1 MSSPANGSAS
11 KDDPSRES
19 VPISSA
25 RESSAVY
32 GEQADRLAASDD
44 LVAGQGDGSTLG
56 RLTGQ
61 RLGPY
66 LVRERLGG
74 GAHSTVYRA
83 ARVDPNGQVTDEA
96 VALKI
101 LLPGA
106 DAATRTRFH
115 HEARTA
121 TALDHPHIVRTIQV
135 GETADDDV
143 AFIAME
149 LVEGLSLGELL
160 ERHLQLSVLD
170 ACSVLEPIARA
181 LAYAH
186 EQGVVHRD
194 VKPSNILLRRAD
206 PGAPGGITLAALD
219 YPVTPLLSDF
229 GIARAMDAPEL
240 TSVGRTI
247 GTPAYMSP
255 EQCEGGR
262 EVDGRADIYSLG
274 AVFYRCLVGRPPYI
288 GSTTQILYAHVYNP
302 LTIPDDVL
310 MKLPIHVINI
320 LRRSLT
326 KEPEQRYPSAR
337 LMADDLAL
345 IAGRRIAI
353 GPDDAVDADDAT
365 RTMTSL
371 PVPTPRTETASVLI
385 PAKREGAARPHTLLQ
400 PRTSRPAPSGQPT
413 VVRKRKFWSG
423 VSMLWLAI
431 GIVMITLLFVV
442 IVGSRVRN
450 AAPSGDG
457 DLAQVITPGMG
468 EGGGGGDAGGNSG
481 GDSSDAGG
489 SEGDTLTTTPTF
501 ASMPAIN
508 VHSVWDDAVYF
519 YNGRDWK
526 NAQEQLTLLLRTDPA
541 YNRLQQTSPPEDE
554 AKMIKEVFLDH
565 PDAEFWQRVDG
576 LLTPDDL
583 AAMLFDVYVGLG
595 TAELGENRPARA
607 AEYFQ
612 MALDI
617 KPNAP
622 EIAEILAATQAY
634 VNALPVDKPVARQAL
649 HDLNATLAESLAGEG
664 RYCAAS
670 EQVDAALGLVSTQE
684 LIDRRNDYQTR
695 CVQELEA
702 QQTPVVDEGVEFSL
716 RDLTGRLLYST
727 QDQGRYFIYSVMA
740 HVQARSLLLVNDGR
754 LPDMP
759 PAGKRLA
766 FYSTRPDYRGLSG
779 VDLFSGLGPDA
790 RSIRYTTHDEDA
802 SESPATWNPA
812 GNRLTFASRREGDKV
827 ERVFV
832 TWADGDDDNTTMLA
846 FGGEP
851 VWHPSL
857 DVILY
862 NGVDNTGNRPGLWLI
877 RSDGTNARRLTD
889 VRSDIRPSWSPGGQY
904 IVFTSSTRDGNWEI
918 YRLDL
923 TDMTTKRLTDN
934 PAQDV
939 LPAVDPSGAYVAFMS
954 DRGGSW
960 AIWVTPVNG
969 GPVKKLTDVVG
980 ADINW
985 LEHSMQ
991 WIP

>member
-1 MSSPANGSAS
+1 VYDEQPN
-11 KDDPSRES
+11 DPSAQGETT
-19 VPISSA
+19 A
-25 RESSAVY
+25 TGDDEAV
-32 GEQADRLAASDD
+32 LA
-44 LVAGQGDGSTLG
+44 

-61 RLGPY
+61 RLGAY

-83 ARVDPNGQVTDEA
+83 ARVDPNGQVTDEV

-135 GETADDDV
+135 GEAADDDV

-149 LVEGLSLGELL
+149 LAEGISLGELL
-160 ERHLQLSVLD
+160 ERQLQLSVLD
-170 ACSVLEPIARA
+170 ACSVLEPIACA

-194 VKPSNILLRRAD
+194 VKPSNILLRRAEA
-206 PGAPGGITLAALD
+206 GAPGSITLAALD

-274 AVFYRCLVGRPPYI
+274 AVFYRCLVGRPPYT
-288 GSTTQILYAHVYNP
+288 GSTTQILYAHVYSP

-310 MKLPIHVINI
+310 VKLPIHVINI
-320 LRRSLT
+320 LRRSLA
-326 KEPEQRYPSAR
+326 KDPDQRYPSAQ

-345 IAGRRIAI
+345 IAGRRMAI
-353 GPDDAVDADDAT
+353 GPDDAVDAEDAT

-371 PVPTPRTETASVLI
+371 PVPAPRTETASILI
-385 PAKREGAARPHTLLQ
+385 PAKREGTTRTHTLLQ
-400 PRTSRPAPSGQPT
+400 PRGGPRSGSSGQPSAP
-413 VVRKRKFWSG
+413 RKRRFGSG
-423 VSMLWLAI
+423 VNMLWLAI
-431 GIVMITLLFVV
+431 SIVMVTLLFVV
-442 IVGSRVRN
+442 VVGSRVRN
-450 AAPSGDG
+450 ASPAGGG
-457 DLAQVITPGMG
+457 DLAQVVTPGGGVADGGG
-468 EGGGGGDAGGNSG
+468 EGGGGDDGAEGG
-481 GDSSDAGG
+481 AGG
-489 SEGDTLTTTPTF
+489 SAPAATATL

-508 VHSVWDDAVYF
+508 VHSAWDDAFYF
-519 YNGRDWK
+519 YTGRDWK
-526 NAQEQLTLLLRTDPA
+526 NAQEQLTLLLRTDPV

-554 AKMIKEVFLDH
+554 ARNIVETFLDQ

-576 LLTPDDL
+576 LFTPDEL
-583 AAMLFDVYVGLG
+583 AAMLFDIYVGLG
-595 TAELGENRPARA
+595 MDELGENRPARA

-612 MALDI
+612 MAMDV
-617 KPNAP
+617 KPDAP
-622 EIAEILAATQAY
+622 GIAELLAATQAY
-634 VNALPVDKPVARQAL
+634 VSALPVDKPAARQTL
-649 HDLNATLAESLAGEG
+649 HEISVALAEALAEEE

-670 EQVDAALGLVSTQE
+670 EQMDAALGLVSSQE
-684 LIDRRNDYQTR
+684 LIDLRNDYQTR

-702 QQTPVVDEGVEFSL
+702 QQTPVVDEDAAFSL
-716 RDLTGRLLYST
+716 RNLTGRLLYST
-727 QDQGRYFIYSVMA
+727 QDQGRYFIYSVAA
-740 HVQARSLLLVNDGR
+740 HPLARSFLLVNDGR

-759 PAGKRLA
+759 PTGNRLA
-766 FYSTRPDYRGLSG
+766 FYSTRPNDRGLSG

-790 RSIRYTTHDEDA
+790 RSIHYTTHDEDA
-802 SESPATWNPA
+802 AESPATWNPL

-877 RSDGTNARRLTD
+877 RSDGTNARRLTN
-889 VRSDIRPSWSPGGQY
+889 VRTDIRPSWSPGGQY
-904 IVFTSSTRDGNWEI
+904 IVFTSATRDGNWEI

-923 TDMTTKRLTDN
+923 TDMSTIRLTDN

-969 GPVKKLTDVVG
+969 GPVQKLTNVVG
-980 ADINW
+980 DDIDW

>member
-1 MSSPANGSAS
+1 MSSLANGSAS
-11 KDDPSRES
+11 KDDPGQES
-19 VPISSA
+19 VPISA

-32 GEQADRLAASDD
+32 NEQVDGLAAPNKLAADRDD
-44 LVAGQGDGSTLG
+44 ASTLA

-66 LVRERLGG
+66 LIRERLGG

-83 ARVDPNGQVTDEA
+83 VRVDSGGQATDEV

-121 TALDHPHIVRTIQV
+121 IALDHPHIVRTIQV

-149 LVEGLSLGELL
+149 LVEGVSLGELL
-160 ERHLQLSVLD
+160 ERQLQLSVLD
-170 ACSVLEPIARA
+170 ACSVLESIACA

-186 EQGVVHRD
+186 DQGVVHRD
-194 VKPSNILLRRAD
+194 VKPSNILLRRAEPD
-206 PGAPGGITLAALD
+206 APGSIALAALD

-274 AVFYRCLVGRPPYI
+274 AVFYRCLVGRPPYT
-288 GSTTQILYAHVYNP
+288 GATTQILYAHVYSP

-310 MKLPIHVINI
+310 VKLPIHVINI
-320 LRRSLT
+320 LRRSLA
-326 KEPEQRYPSAR
+326 KDLDQRYPSAQ

-345 IAGRRIAI
+345 IAGRRMTI
-353 GPDDAVDADDAT
+353 GPDDAVDAEDAT

-371 PVPTPRTETASVLI
+371 PVPSPRTETASVLI
-385 PAKREGAARPHTLLQ
+385 PAKREGTTRTHTLLQ
-400 PRTSRPAPSGQPT
+400 PRVSRPASSGQPT
-413 VVRKRKFWSG
+413 AARKRRFWSG

-431 GIVMITLLFVV
+431 GIVMVTLLFVV
-442 IVGSRVRN
+442 VVGSRVRN
-450 AAPSGDG
+450 AAPAVGG
-457 DLAQVITPGMG
+457 DLAQVVTPDS
-468 EGGGGGDAGGNSG
+468 GGDGGGDGAGGNEG
-481 GDSSDAGG
+481 GAPMV
-489 SEGDTLTTTPTF
+489 TPTL

-508 VHSVWDDAVYF
+508 VESAWDDALYF
-519 YNGRDWK
+519 YNGHDWK

-541 YNRLQQTSPPEDE
+541 YNRLQQTTPPEDE
-554 AKMIKEVFLDH
+554 AKLIVETFIDH

-576 LLTPDDL
+576 LFTPDDL
-583 AAMLFDVYVGLG
+583 AAMLFDIYVGLG
-595 TAELGENRPARA
+595 VNELGENRPARA

-612 MALDI
+612 MALDVN
-617 KPNAP
+617 PNAP
-622 EIAEILAATQAY
+622 EIAALLASTQAY
-634 VNALPVDKPVARQAL
+634 VGALPVDKPATRQAL
-649 HDLNATLAESLAGEG
+649 HDFSVALAESLANEG

-670 EQVDAALGLVSTQE
+670 EQMDAALGLVSSEDLVDQ
-684 LIDRRNDYQTR
+684 RNDYQTR
-695 CVQELEA
+695 CVQELQV
-702 QQTPVVDEGVEFSL
+702 QQPPAVDENAELAL
-716 RDLTGRLLYST
+716 RELAGRLIYST
-727 QDQGRYFIYSVMA
+727 QEQGRYTIYSVA
-740 HVQARSLLLVNDGR
+740 ARPQARSLLLVNDGR

-759 PAGKRLA
+759 SVGDRLA
-766 FYSTRPDYRGLSG
+766 FYSTRSDYRGLSG

-790 RSIRYTTHDEDA
+790 RSIRYTRHDEDA
-802 SESPATWNPA
+802 AESPATWNPA

-832 TWADGDDDNTTMLA
+832 TWADESDDDTVMLA

-857 DVILY
+857 DTILY
-862 NGVDNTGNRPGLWLI
+862 SGVDNTGNRPGLWLI
-877 RSDGTNARRLTD
+877 NADGTNRRRLTQ
-889 VRSDIRPSWSPGGQY
+889 VRGDIRPQWSPGGQY
-904 IVFTSSTRDGNWEI
+904 IVFTSSNRDGNWEI
-918 YRLDL
+918 YRLNL
-923 TDMTTKRLTDN
+923 IDMSTKRLTDN

-939 LPAVDPSGAYVAFMS
+939 LPTVDPSGAYVAFMS
-954 DRGGSW
+954 DRDGSW

-969 GPVKKLTDVVG
+969 GPVERLTDVVG